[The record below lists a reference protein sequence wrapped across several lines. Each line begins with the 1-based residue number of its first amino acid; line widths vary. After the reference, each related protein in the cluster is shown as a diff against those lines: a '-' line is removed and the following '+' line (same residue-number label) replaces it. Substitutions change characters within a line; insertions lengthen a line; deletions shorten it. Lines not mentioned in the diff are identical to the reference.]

1 MSTLTQVRYRMAPLL
16 GLTALALSVVYFVS
30 DVMELAHGGFSTL
43 QLVLTYVA
51 EAAIPIFVLGLYAA
65 QRPHI
70 GTLGLL
76 GAIGYSY
83 AYIFFTGTV
92 LLALADRSADWEALV
107 ADLDPWV
114 TVHGLLMVVAG
125 TAFGVAVIRAD
136 VLPRW
141 TGVTLIVGVLLV
153 AASSGLADVAQTL
166 SAGVRDL
173 AFAGM
178 GFSLLTTARAT
189 AERSRDRVPV

>member
-1 MSTLTQVRYRMAPLL
+1 
-16 GLTALALSVVYFVS
+16 
-30 DVMELAHGGFSTL
+30 
-43 QLVLTYVA
+43 
-51 EAAIPIFVLGLYAA
+51 
-65 QRPHI
+65 
-70 GTLGLL
+70 
-76 GAIGYSY
+76 
-83 AYIFFTGTV
+83 V

-189 AERSRDRVPV
+189 AERSRDRVPA